1 MQGRGGV
8 QGADG
13 QDDRAQHDGH
23 GLQQA
28 QYSVHAQVKIPV
40 CVGTSIVLHFKVLD
54 CLFRGQSIITIRAG
68 GLV

>member
-40 CVGTSIVLHFKVLD
+40 CVGTSIVFHFKVLD
-54 CLFRGQSIITIRAG
+54 CLF
-68 GLV
+68 